1 MFIRFGLFL
10 YSLLYTNKE
19 EIKIMLRTVEK
30 QVQGQ
35 RTQDGA
41 GVSLVRVLG
50 NDTTD
55 IYDPFLMLDAFDS
68 TNPKD
73 YIKGFPMH
81 PHRGIETVTFLSKGT
96 IVHEDHLG
104 TKAAIHDGEAQWLT
118 AGSGAY
124 HSEMPQPAER
134 MLGVQLWLN
143 IPAKYKMTAAP
154 FYHGIL
160 NSEIQEFEIEGGKLR
175 LLSGNYEGHSGIQ
188 GKYLPLDYYDI
199 FLKAHGSVTLNVPGE
214 NKSAMVFT
222 LEGPATVSGT
232 RVPVKTAAKL
242 GKGDTVT
249 IEAGDEPIEILF
261 MCSDRLNE
269 PVAWYGPIVMNTDE
283 ELATAFN
290 ELKTGDFI
298 KQTAIYE
305 NN

>member
-1 MFIRFGLFL
+1 
-10 YSLLYTNKE
+10 
-19 EIKIMLRTVEK
+19 MLRKVEN
-30 QVQGQ
+30 QVQGF

-50 NDTTD
+50 SQTTD
-55 IYDPFLMLDAFDS
+55 DYDPFLMLDAFDS
-68 TNPKD
+68 TDPND
-73 YIKGFPMH
+73 YTAGFPMH
-81 PHRGIETVTFLSKGT
+81 PHRGIETVTFLSKGS

-143 IPAKYKMTAAP
+143 IPAKYKMSAEP
-154 FYHGIL
+154 FYHGIIK
-160 NSEIQEFEIEGGKLR
+160 NEIQEFQLEYGKLR
-175 LLSGNYEGHSGIQ
+175 LIAGNYEGHSGIQ

-199 FLKAHGSVTLNVPGE
+199 FLDEHGSVTLNVPGE

-222 LEGPATVSGT
+222 LEGAATVSGT
-232 RVPVKTAAKL
+232 DVLAKTAAKL
-242 GKGDTVT
+242 GEGDTVT

-269 PVAWYGPIVMNTDE
+269 PVAWYGPVVMNTHE
-283 ELATAFN
+283 ELIQAFTEMDN
-290 ELKTGDFI
+290 GTFI
-298 KQTAIYE
+298 KQAAKYE
-305 NN
+305 NQ